1 MGFLLSEGVY
11 NQINHWV
18 FGINDI
24 SEIVGNYWN
33 DGDHRFLLSN
43 GIFSSIDYPF
53 ASDTF
58 ARDINNYSQIVGRYD
73 VRGRRHGFLATPA
86 NISIPEPGTL
96 ILLGSG
102 LAGLIGLKKKLKVKN

>member
-11 NQINHWV
+11 SQFNNYL

-24 SEIVGNYWN
+24 GEIVGNYWN
-33 DGDHRFLLSN
+33 EGDHGFLLSN
-43 GIFSSIDYPF
+43 GIYSSIDYPF

-73 VRGRRHGFLATPA
+73 VKGRRHGFLATPVA
-86 NISIPEPGTL
+86 EPNPIPEPATL
-96 ILLGSG
+96 LLLGSSLIG
-102 LAGLIGLKKKLKVKN
+102 LAGFRKLKN